1 MWSQNGK
8 EWAWLSIPQILYW
21 GLATCQAPCWMLRS
35 QRWPRRGG
43 PCPHGSSILV
53 GEMGV
58 NLKTWYTME
67 RLFPVWQAKAQMGNE
82 ELRLGADGPPLRTGG
97 WETRQVSYTKRGRG
111 GRLMLVQTRVCIKA
125 FDMSEELEE
134 CLPLPT
140 QPKFI
145 NVSRFLYIQ

>member
-1 MWSQNGK
+1 MSLTFNSSNIVLRACHVSG
-8 EWAWLSIPQILYW
+8 
-21 GLATCQAPCWMLRS
+21 TMLDAKIS
-35 QRWPRRGG
+35 DVTKTGG

-97 WETRQVSYTKRGRG
+97 
-111 GRLMLVQTRVCIKA
+111 
-125 FDMSEELEE
+125 
-134 CLPLPT
+134 
-140 QPKFI
+140 
-145 NVSRFLYIQ
+145 